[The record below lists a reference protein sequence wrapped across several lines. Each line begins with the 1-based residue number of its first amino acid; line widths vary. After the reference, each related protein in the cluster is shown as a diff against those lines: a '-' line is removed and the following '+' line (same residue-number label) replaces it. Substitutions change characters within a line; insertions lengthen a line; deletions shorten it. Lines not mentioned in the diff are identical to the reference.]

1 MTTFDKNNAV
11 ENAFSKV
18 ELVAAYVRV
27 STQEQKLHGL
37 SLDAQRQKLAE
48 YASKNNMKIVE
59 WYVDEGVSG
68 RKLIKNRPELQR
80 MIQDAEK
87 GKFEKVIF
95 IKLDRF
101 FRSVA
106 EYHEAMKRMSPVIW
120 TATEEEYDLSTAN
133 GRMLVNM
140 KLTIAELEADQTGE
154 RINLVNEYKLST
166 GQPLT
171 GSQPFGWEIA
181 IDPNTGRKKIIKDEE
196 CSEALE
202 EIINHFLTHQS
213 KHKTTVFANV
223 KYHTGLNYRSLSNL
237 LKNTYLYGSYRGN
250 PNYCEAYIDKE
261 TFDRIQDILSRNVKQ
276 NTENRAYLFS
286 GLIRC
291 PQCGTILKG
300 HVSARKKSDGTYAYY
315 KKYRCSNHRLDAKCH
330 FNKTISENVLQRM
343 LLDNIEKYMEEAKI
357 RSAEVEDAD
366 MVKIPQHDI
375 EEIHDQIDRLNY
387 SWQTGKIRK
396 VEQYEKQYAE
406 LMQKLEEAEAEQKQ
420 IIVKDFS
427 KVEAILQS
435 GWKEIYNALDDEHKR
450 SFWRSFIKAI
460 YIDWT
465 TEKKEITSVDFF

>member
-1 MTTFDKNNAV
+1 MNSLEKELECRNV
-11 ENAFSKV
+11 QRV

-87 GKFEKVIF
+87 GRFEKVIF

-154 RINLVNEYKLST
+154 RINIVNEYKLST

-171 GSQPFGWEIA
+171 GSQPFGWKIE
-181 IDPNTGRKKIIKDEE
+181 IDPNTGRKKIVKDEE
-196 CSEALE
+196 YSEALE
-202 EIINHFLTHQS
+202 EIINYFLTHQS
-213 KHKTTVFANV
+213 KHNTTVFANV

-261 TFDRIQDILSRNVKQ
+261 TFDRIQDILSRNVKH

-291 PQCGTILKG
+291 PHCNNILKG
-300 HVSARKKSDGTYAYY
+300 ATFTKRNTRNELRYY
-315 KKYRCSNHRLDAKCH
+315 KKYRCSHYRLDHKCD
-330 FNKTISENVLQRM
+330 FKKTISENVLERM
-343 LLDNIEKYMEEAKI
+343 LLNNIERYMEEAKI

-420 IIVKDFS
+420 VIVKDFS
-427 KVEAILQS
+427 KVEAILRS

-450 SFWRSFIKAI
+450 SFWRSFIAAI
-460 YIDWT
+460 HIDWT